1 MAKKNDR
8 NSCTFIYFLE
18 IQKTPDLVKNTLE
31 TGSGQTSK
39 SADVAKITLIT
50 RMNVRKKKCKHSVNT
65 SRKTVRTRLVAC
77 RIIRIVAYRRPEK
90 VCETVPRRFK

>member
-39 SADVAKITLIT
+39 SADVAKNNT
-50 RMNVRKKKCKHSVNT
+50 NYAHERKKKKM
-65 SRKTVRTRLVAC
+65 
-77 RIIRIVAYRRPEK
+77 
-90 VCETVPRRFK
+90 

>member
-50 RMNVRKKKCKHSVNT
+50 RMNVRKKKKDVNIPLT
-65 SRKTVRTRLVAC
+65 PA
-77 RIIRIVAYRRPEK
+77 EK
-90 VCETVPRRFK
+90 QSEPGL